1 MDEMSAAINA
11 RMRKVWWIDC
21 MELCLHAPEILA
33 TPEIH
38 TGGGGG
44 EGGRRGTSPLLKIPP
59 PPFKSA

>member
-38 TGGGGG
+38 TGGGRG
-44 EGGRRGTSPLLKIPP
+44 ETGDFPPFENPP
-59 PPFKSA
+59 PPL